1 MHCQSTCAYEVE
13 PSSTG
18 SLGVAGTEALAEE
31 LLAGAVVRMDLGSAE
46 ALAEELLAGA
56 GGGTPGAAGST
67 IGISVS
73 LNMSASLRRS
83 D

>member
-1 MHCQSTCAYEVE
+1 MHCQSTCAYVAE

-18 SLGVAGTEALAEE
+18 SLGIAGAEALA
-31 LLAGAVVRMDLGSAE
+31 DLE
-46 ALAEELLAGA
+46 LAEELLAGA

-73 LNMSASLRRS
+73 LNKSASLRRS

>member
-1 MHCQSTCAYEVE
+1 MHCQSTCAYEAE

-18 SLGVAGTEALAEE
+18 SLGIAG
-31 LLAGAVVRMDLGSAE
+31 AE

-73 LNMSASLRRS
+73 LNKSASLRRS